1 MIYINNNTLSHG
13 AIMQIEKF
21 NEKKLQKEIEE
32 FEKGSKKL
40 FISTDDTTVC
50 WRIWGKGQPIIFL
63 HGGYGSWS
71 CLLYTSTLP
80 TTHDV

>member
-63 HGGYGSWS
+63 HGGYGI
-71 CLLYTSTLP
+71 LETL
-80 TTHDV
+80 D